1 MWCSWSWTVI
11 LWGKRKEY
19 FENYS
24 ANINSKFTES
34 ITFSANKNSV
44 STIFK
49 PPAQKMVCYMMS
61 VMSLLVSVV
70 KQTKGKEEK
79 QFPLQTL
86 NL

>member
-1 MWCSWSWTVI
+1 MFLKLNSY
-11 LWGKRKEY
+11 LGGGGGEEY

-24 ANINSKFTES
+24 ANINSKFTGS

-44 STIFK
+44 STISK
-49 PPAQKMVCYMMS
+49 PPAQKMVCYTMS

-70 KQTKGKEEK
+70 RQTKGKEEK
-79 QFPLQTL
+79 QFPLQNL